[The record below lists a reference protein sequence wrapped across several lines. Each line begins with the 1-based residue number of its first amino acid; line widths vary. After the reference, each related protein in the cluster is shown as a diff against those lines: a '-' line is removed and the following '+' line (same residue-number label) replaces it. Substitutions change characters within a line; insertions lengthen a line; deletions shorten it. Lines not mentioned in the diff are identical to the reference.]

1 MQVTL
6 IFSQWVYYTEVKDLH
21 LKRSIELTGQSSQS
35 PESTVGGNNIN
46 ERKGGRELLL
56 SVTDTLP
63 SAIWANRFLKS
74 AILQGAVITLLTI
87 LFISIQLLLSSNIN
101 IIQFLSLS
109 FEGPAKW
116 IFLGYVFYM
125 ILIVA
130 IATTAVFYNHFEI
143 NMHKGIQG
151 FRTILTW
158 IHLLGMNIGGA
169 TVTLTIAYA
178 GLIGSGI
185 IGTILSGGNITEL
198 KPNIQIMEQFIIPIS
213 IFAAV
218 LVIGLI
224 AGGLTFLLN
233 YLGSKKK
240 AANSIM
246 E

>member
-1 MQVTL
+1 L
-6 IFSQWVYYTEVKDLH
+6 YLE
-21 LKRSIELTGQSSQS
+21 RRIELTEQGSRR
-35 PESTVGGNNIN
+35 PEATVSGNGIN
-46 ERKGGRELLL
+46 ERDEGRRLLL

-63 SAIWANRFLKS
+63 YAKWANRFLQS
-74 AILQGAVITLLTI
+74 AIIQGAVITLFTI

-116 IFLGYVFYM
+116 IFLGYIFYM

-130 IATTAVFYNHFEI
+130 IATTAVFYNHFEV
-143 NMHKGIQG
+143 NMHRGIQG
-151 FRTILTW
+151 IRSILAW

-169 TVTLTIAYA
+169 TVTLTIASA
-178 GLIGSGI
+178 GLIGSGV

-198 KPNIQIMEQFIIPIS
+198 KPNTQILEQFIIPIS

-233 YLGSKKK
+233 YLDYKKK
-240 AANSIM
+240 ATNTIM
-246 E
+246 K

>member
-1 MQVTL
+1 M
-6 IFSQWVYYTEVKDLH
+6 H
-21 LKRSIELTGQSSQS
+21 LERRIELTEQGSRR
-35 PESTVGGNNIN
+35 PEATVSGNGIN
-46 ERKGGRELLL
+46 ERNEGRRLLL

-63 SAIWANRFLKS
+63 YAKWANRFLQS
-74 AILQGAVITLLTI
+74 AIIQGAVITLFTI

-116 IFLGYVFYM
+116 IFLGYIFYM

-130 IATTAVFYNHFEI
+130 IATTAGFYNHFEV

-151 FRTILTW
+151 FRSILAW

-169 TVTLTIAYA
+169 TVTLTIASA
-178 GLIGSGI
+178 GLIGSGV
-185 IGTILSGGNITEL
+185 IGTILSGGNITEV
-198 KPNIQIMEQFIIPIS
+198 KPNTQILEQFIIPIS

-233 YLGSKKK
+233 YLGYKKK
-240 AANSIM
+240 VTNTIM
-246 E
+246 K

>member
-1 MQVTL
+1 M
-6 IFSQWVYYTEVKDLH
+6 H
-21 LKRSIELTGQSSQS
+21 LERRIELTEQGSRR
-35 PESTVGGNNIN
+35 PEATVSGNGIN
-46 ERKGGRELLL
+46 ERNEGRRLLL

-63 SAIWANRFLKS
+63 YAKWANRFLQS
-74 AILQGAVITLLTI
+74 AIIQGAVITLLTI

-116 IFLGYVFYM
+116 IFLGYIFYM

-130 IATTAVFYNHFEI
+130 IATTAVFYNHFEV
-143 NMHKGIQG
+143 NMHRGIQG
-151 FRTILTW
+151 IRSILAW

-169 TVTLTIAYA
+169 TVTLTIASA
-178 GLIGSGI
+178 GLIGSGV
-185 IGTILSGGNITEL
+185 IGTILSGGNITEV
-198 KPNIQIMEQFIIPIS
+198 KPNTQILEQFIIPIS

-233 YLGSKKK
+233 YLDYKKK
-240 AANSIM
+240 ATNTIM
-246 E
+246 K

>member
-1 MQVTL
+1 M
-6 IFSQWVYYTEVKDLH
+6 H
-21 LKRSIELTGQSSQS
+21 LERRIELTEQGSRR
-35 PESTVGGNNIN
+35 PEATVSGNGIN
-46 ERKGGRELLL
+46 ERNEGRRLLL

-63 SAIWANRFLKS
+63 YAKWANRFLQS
-74 AILQGAVITLLTI
+74 AIIQGAVITLLTI

-116 IFLGYVFYM
+116 IFLGYIFYM

-130 IATTAVFYNHFEI
+130 IATTAVFYNHFEV

-151 FRTILTW
+151 FRSVLAW

-240 AANSIM
+240 AANSIT

>member
-1 MQVTL
+1 
-6 IFSQWVYYTEVKDLH
+6 LH
-21 LKRSIELTGQSSQS
+21 LERRIELTGQGSRSS
-35 PESTVGGNNIN
+35 EATVSGNGIN
-46 ERKGGRELLL
+46 ERNEGRRLLL

-63 SAIWANRFLKS
+63 YAKWANRFLQS
-74 AILQGAVITLLTI
+74 AIIQGAVITLLTI

-116 IFLGYVFYM
+116 IFLGYIFYM

-130 IATTAVFYNHFEI
+130 IATTAVFYNHFEV
-143 NMHKGIQG
+143 NMHRGIQG
-151 FRTILTW
+151 IRSILAW

-169 TVTLTIAYA
+169 TVTLTIASA
-178 GLIGSGI
+178 GLIGSGV
-185 IGTILSGGNITEL
+185 IGTILSGGNITEV
-198 KPNIQIMEQFIIPIS
+198 KPNTQILEQFIIPIS

-233 YLGSKKK
+233 YLDYKKK
-240 AANSIM
+240 ATNTIM
-246 E
+246 K

>member
-1 MQVTL
+1 
-6 IFSQWVYYTEVKDLH
+6 LH
-21 LKRSIELTGQSSQS
+21 LERRIELTEQGSRR
-35 PESTVGGNNIN
+35 PEATVSGNGIN
-46 ERKGGRELLL
+46 ERNEGRRLLL

-63 SAIWANRFLKS
+63 YAKWANRFLQS
-74 AILQGAVITLLTI
+74 AIIQGAVITLLTI

-116 IFLGYVFYM
+116 IFLGYIFYM

-130 IATTAVFYNHFEI
+130 IATTAVFYNHFEV
-143 NMHKGIQG
+143 NMHRGIQG
-151 FRTILTW
+151 IRSILAW

-169 TVTLTIAYA
+169 TVTLTIASA
-178 GLIGSGI
+178 GLIGSGV

-198 KPNIQIMEQFIIPIS
+198 KPNTQILEQFIIPIS
-213 IFAAV
+213 IFAGV

-233 YLGSKKK
+233 YLGYKKK
-240 AANSIM
+240 AINSIM
-246 E
+246 K

>member
-6 IFSQWVYYTEVKDLH
+6 IFGQWVYYTEVKDLH

-87 LFISIQLLLSSNIN
+87 LFISIQFLLSSNIN

-116 IFLGYVFYM
+116 IFLEYVFYM
-125 ILIVA
+125 IMIVA
-130 IATTAVFYNHFEI
+130 IATTAV
-143 NMHKGIQG
+143 
-151 FRTILTW
+151 IL
-158 IHLLGMNIGGA
+158 
-169 TVTLTIAYA
+169 
-178 GLIGSGI
+178 
-185 IGTILSGGNITEL
+185 
-198 KPNIQIMEQFIIPIS
+198 
-213 IFAAV
+213 
-218 LVIGLI
+218 
-224 AGGLTFLLN
+224 
-233 YLGSKKK
+233 
-240 AANSIM
+240 
-246 E
+246 

>member
-1 MQVTL
+1 MGRH
-6 IFSQWVYYTEVKDLH
+6 TEVKKTLQ
-21 LKRSIELTGQSSQS
+21 LKRRIELTGQIPLS
-35 PESTVGGNNIN
+35 PEATVGGNGIN
-46 ERKGGRELLL
+46 ERKGGRGLLL

-63 SAIWANRFLKS
+63 YAKWANRFLQS
-74 AILQGAVITLLTI
+74 AIIQGAVITLLTI

-130 IATTAVFYNHFEI
+130 IATTAIFYNHFEV
-143 NMHKGIQG
+143 NMHRRIQG
-151 FRTILTW
+151 FRSVLAW

-169 TVTLTIAYA
+169 TVTLTIGYA
-178 GLIGSGI
+178 GLIGSGV

-198 KPNIQIMEQFIIPIS
+198 KPNTQIMEQFIIPIS

-233 YLGSKKK
+233 YLGYKKRASNTNMK
-240 AANSIM
+240 
-246 E
+246 

>member
-1 MQVTL
+1 
-6 IFSQWVYYTEVKDLH
+6 
-21 LKRSIELTGQSSQS
+21 
-35 PESTVGGNNIN
+35 
-46 ERKGGRELLL
+46 
-56 SVTDTLP
+56 
-63 SAIWANRFLKS
+63 
-74 AILQGAVITLLTI
+74 
-87 LFISIQLLLSSNIN
+87 
-101 IIQFLSLS
+101 
-109 FEGPAKW
+109 
-116 IFLGYVFYM
+116 M

-130 IATTAVFYNHFEI
+130 IATTAVFYNHFEV

-151 FRTILTW
+151 FRTILAW

-198 KPNIQIMEQFIIPIS
+198 KPNTQIMEQFIIPVSIS
-213 IFAAV
+213 AAV

-240 AANSIM
+240 AANSIV

>member
-1 MQVTL
+1 MGIL
-6 IFSQWVYYTEVKDLH
+6 YRGERFFI
-21 LKRSIELTGQSSQS
+21 TGQSSS
-35 PESTVGGNNIN
+35 PESKVGGNNIN
-46 ERKGGRELLL
+46 VRKGGRELLL
-56 SVTDTLP
+56 SVTHTLP

-101 IIQFLSLS
+101 IIKFLSLS

-130 IATTAVFYNHFEI
+130 IATTAVFYNHLEV

-151 FRTILTW
+151 FRTILAW

-240 AANSIM
+240 AANSIT

>member
-1 MQVTL
+1 
-6 IFSQWVYYTEVKDLH
+6 LH
-21 LKRSIELTGQSSQS
+21 LERRIELTEQGSRR
-35 PESTVGGNNIN
+35 PEATVSGIGIN
-46 ERKGGRELLL
+46 ERNEGRRLLL

-63 SAIWANRFLKS
+63 YAKWANRFLQS
-74 AILQGAVITLLTI
+74 AIIQGAVITLFTI

-116 IFLGYVFYM
+116 IFLGYIFYM

-130 IATTAVFYNHFEI
+130 IATTAGFYNHFEV
-143 NMHKGIQG
+143 NMHRGIQG
-151 FRTILTW
+151 FRSILAW

-169 TVTLTIAYA
+169 TVTLTIASA
-178 GLIGSGI
+178 GLIGSGV
-185 IGTILSGGNITEL
+185 IGTILSGGNITEV
-198 KPNIQIMEQFIIPIS
+198 KPNTQILEQFIIPIS

-233 YLGSKKK
+233 YLGYKKK
-240 AANSIM
+240 VTNTIM
-246 E
+246 K

>member
-1 MQVTL
+1 M
-6 IFSQWVYYTEVKDLH
+6 H
-21 LKRSIELTGQSSQS
+21 LERRIELTEQGSRR
-35 PESTVGGNNIN
+35 PEAIVSGNGIN
-46 ERKGGRELLL
+46 ERNEGRRLLL

-63 SAIWANRFLKS
+63 YAKWANRFLQS
-74 AILQGAVITLLTI
+74 AIIQGAVITLFTI

-116 IFLGYVFYM
+116 IFLGYIFYM

-130 IATTAVFYNHFEI
+130 IATTAVFYNHFEV
-143 NMHKGIQG
+143 NMHRGIQG
-151 FRTILTW
+151 IRSILAW

-169 TVTLTIAYA
+169 TVTLTIASA
-178 GLIGSGI
+178 GLIGSGV
-185 IGTILSGGNITEL
+185 IGTILSGGNITEV
-198 KPNIQIMEQFIIPIS
+198 KPNTQILEQFIIPIS

-233 YLGSKKK
+233 YLGYKKK
-240 AANSIM
+240 ATNTIM
-246 E
+246 K

>member
-1 MQVTL
+1 M
-6 IFSQWVYYTEVKDLH
+6 H
-21 LKRSIELTGQSSQS
+21 LERRIELTESGSRR
-35 PESTVGGNNIN
+35 PEATVSGNGIN
-46 ERKGGRELLL
+46 ERNEGRRLLL

-63 SAIWANRFLKS
+63 YAKWANIFLQSAI
-74 AILQGAVITLLTI
+74 IQGAVITLLTI

-116 IFLGYVFYM
+116 IFLGYIFYM
-125 ILIVA
+125 ILIVG
-130 IATTAVFYNHFEI
+130 IATTAVFYNHFEV
-143 NMHKGIQG
+143 NMHREIRG
-151 FRTILTW
+151 FRSKLAW

-169 TVTLTIAYA
+169 TVTLTIASA
-178 GLIGSGI
+178 GLIGSGV
-185 IGTILSGGNITEL
+185 IGTVLSGGNITEL
-198 KPNIQIMEQFIIPIS
+198 KPNIQILEQFIIPIS

-240 AANSIM
+240 ATNTIM
-246 E
+246 K

>member
-1 MQVTL
+1 M
-6 IFSQWVYYTEVKDLH
+6 H
-21 LKRSIELTGQSSQS
+21 LERRIELTESGSRR
-35 PESTVGGNNIN
+35 PEATVSGNGIN
-46 ERKGGRELLL
+46 ERNEGRRLLL

-63 SAIWANRFLKS
+63 YAKWANIFLQSAI
-74 AILQGAVITLLTI
+74 IQGAVITLLTI

-116 IFLGYVFYM
+116 IFLGYIFYM

-130 IATTAVFYNHFEI
+130 IATTAVFYNHFEV
-143 NMHKGIQG
+143 NMHRGIQG
-151 FRTILTW
+151 FRSILAW

-169 TVTLTIAYA
+169 SVTLTIASA
-178 GLIGSGI
+178 GLIGSGV
-185 IGTILSGGNITEL
+185 IGTILSGGNITEV
-198 KPNIQIMEQFIIPIS
+198 KPSTQILEQFIIPIS

-233 YLGSKKK
+233 YLGYKKK
-240 AANSIM
+240 ATNTTM
-246 E
+246 K